1 MYRSGRDLVLE
12 LEGGNPS
19 TPDKMHTSGRIGLE
33 FIRLKPGRSD
43 SDRIPPH
50 KLALSDS
57 QKGSKGPAFLVG

>member
-33 FIRLKPGRSD
+33 FIHLKPGRSD
-43 SDRIPPH
+43 SG
-50 KLALSDS
+50 SDS
-57 QKGSKGPAFLVG
+57 PPTSLLE

>member
-33 FIRLKPGRSD
+33 FIHLKAGRSD
-43 SDRIPPH
+43 SGSDSPPQ
-50 KLALSDS
+50 ACLSDS
-57 QKGSKGPAFLVG
+57 QKGCKGPALLVG